1 MEEKQKS
8 IQEDRGIADD
18 ENEYQDI
25 RERAR
30 ERIKENQEQIDAFEN
45 GPEELETGTSLRET
59 MRNIF
64 KKYGFIVSA
73 VVLAV
78 GETIGVIVSALT
90 RGLKSVAKGVGD
102 GVKTLGRKIAGILPG
117 LISSVVGFISKTAGS
132 VISFLGQN
140 EWRLIMFVAI
150 FVVERSRTLISVQL
164 KSNRPFTIS

>member
-1 MEEKQKS
+1 
-8 IQEDRGIADD
+8 
-18 ENEYQDI
+18 
-25 RERAR
+25 
-30 ERIKENQEQIDAFEN
+30 
-45 GPEELETGTSLRET
+45 

-102 GVKTLGRKIAGILPG
+102 GVKTLG
-117 LISSVVGFISKTAGS
+117 SKSASFPTAGS
-132 VISFLGQN
+132 VISFLGQK
-140 EWRLIMFVAI
+140 EWLLIMLVAI
-150 FVVERSRTLISVQL
+150 FVVERSRTLISVQP